1 MGRRAILAE
10 DGSYAAKSSLSCSLI
25 SSENMQHSRNTDLLL
40 GEIIRKVC
48 NHDLV
53 LGWDT
58 VGRGATLTSLTG
70 STVGSRLGLL
80 VLGLGSGGGGL
91 VGGVSQGEDL

>member
-1 MGRRAILAE
+1 
-10 DGSYAAKSSLSCSLI
+10 
-25 SSENMQHSRNTDLLL
+25 MQHSRNTDLLL
-40 GEIIRKVC
+40 REIIRKVC

-58 VGRGATLTSLTG
+58 ISRGTTLTSLTG

-80 VLGLGSGGGGL
+80 VLGLGGSSSGGC